1 MKQPPFSRSIE
12 CDGAAAA
19 DDKHSMSAGVVRPS
33 RMLYVV
39 FFCTMFW
46 AVIFF
51 LQRSTSLRLGSAAE
65 PTSGRGVTFLSQLN
79 TSTTASRL
87 GLREDRCAGRY
98 VYMYDLPPRFNA
110 DLVRDCRNLTASTDV
125 CKHLANDG
133 FGPSITG
140 GGDGGSLPE
149 KGAYDTNQFMLA
161 VIFHARMRRHEC
173 LTSYPSAAAAVY
185 IPFYA
190 GLDVVRQDTENPAD
204 ISARETLPR
213 GLVEWLL
220 RRPEWRAMGGRDHF
234 LVAGRGSWDFL
245 RALGTAGK
253 GNSLLSYPAIRNATV
268 LTTEASPYHGHDF
281 AVPFPSHFHA
291 SSDADVSSWQDR
303 MRRAERKWLWGF
315 AGASRPSSKRTVR
328 SQIMEEC
335 GRSSRCAMLGG
346 AATAYTQGPGRTMQ
360 LLESAEYC
368 VQPRGDGYTRKS
380 TFDSILAGCIP
391 VFFHP
396 ISAYLQYIWHLPRDY
411 RTYSVFIH
419 HGDVVGNN
427 ASIEEALARIP
438 PAKVAQMREEV
449 IRLIPTVMYRDPA
462 AKGVTFKDAFDVAVD
477 AVIHRVA
484 KRRRAAAE
492 GRVDYQDSVDGGK
505 SWKYDLL
512 QDGEKNIGPHEFDP
526 YVYT

>member
-1 MKQPPFSRSIE
+1 
-12 CDGAAAA
+12 
-19 DDKHSMSAGVVRPS
+19 
-33 RMLYVV
+33 
-39 FFCTMFW
+39 MFW

-51 LQRSTSLRLGSAAE
+51 LQRSTSLQLLAGSAAE
-65 PTSGRGVTFLSQLN
+65 PAGVGGVTFLAQLNN
-79 TSTTASRL
+79 TSTGHL
-87 GLREDRCAGRY
+87 QGDRCAGRY

-110 DLVRDCRNLTASTDV
+110 DLVRDCRNLSAFPDV
-125 CKHLANDG
+125 CRHVTNDG

-140 GGDGGSLPE
+140 GGEGGSLPE
-149 KGAYDTNQFMLA
+149 KGAYNTNQFMLA
-161 VIFHARMRRHEC
+161 LIFHARMKRHEC
-173 LTSYPSAAAAVY
+173 LTSDPAAAAAVY
-185 IPFYA
+185 VPFYA
-190 GLDVVRQDTENPAD
+190 GLDVVRHQDQEIPANL
-204 ISARETLPR
+204 SAREALPR

-234 LVAGRGSWDFL
+234 LVTGRGSWDFL
-245 RALGTAGK
+245 RALGAAGK

-291 SSDADVSSWQDR
+291 SSDADVSGWQDR

-335 GRSSRCAMLGG
+335 GRSSRCAMVGSSTT
-346 AATAYTQGPGRTMQ
+346 AAAAFTAGPGRTMQ
-360 LLESAEYC
+360 LLESAAFC
-368 VQPRGDGYTRKS
+368 VQPRGDGYKRKS

-396 ISAYLQYIWHLPRDY
+396 ISAYIQYIWHLPRDY

-419 HGDVVGNN
+419 HGDVVGKN

-438 PAKVAQMREEV
+438 PAKVARMREEV
-449 IRLIPTVMYRDPA
+449 IRLIPTVMYRDPAA